1 MKHKNTI
8 PPIEIWQKVD
18 KILGLVIENL
28 DDSAYLLVA
37 SDHGFGPEIGA
48 FYSNT
53 WLEQEGLLSWQGGI
67 SLSLHA
73 FINKAIEML
82 PKFSP
87 RLYNDLAAWARRN
100 RPKAI
105 LNAKG
110 RSKK

>member
-1 MKHKNTI
+1 MSGTIYYLSRGLSKLGHEVHVVTTKQVHSPNEKMNNT
-8 PPIEIWQKVD
+8 V
-18 KILGLVIENL
+18 
-28 DDSAYLLVA
+28 YR
-37 SDHGFGPEIGA
+37 
-48 FYSNT
+48 
-53 WLEQEGLLSWQGGI
+53 QGGI
-67 SLSLHA
+67 SLSIHA